1 MCNTHSPFFTE
12 DWFLSSLLNQHIDEM
27 VNRYSC
33 LLALRMDLFYQRD
46 TDSFMQLDHC
56 RLEYDIRSLMN
67 EFGALKASVGYF
79 WVIEWTEKHGYH
91 AHVVFWLD
99 RQKTQ
104 TTYPGFEWISKRWRE
119 ITNSNG
125 GVHRCE
131 YQEHYPADIN
141 IPVRYDD
148 SASILNIRRVLG
160 YLAKEEQKKE
170 LCEYS
175 CNEVP
180 PRPASGRP
188 RQQPII

>member
-1 MCNTHSPFFTE
+1 MGNIHSPSFTE

-33 LLALRMDLFYQRD
+33 LLALRIDFFYLRD
-46 TDSFMQLDHC
+46 TDSFIHLDHH

-67 EFGALKASVGYF
+67 STGVLKSLVGYF

-91 AHVVFWLD
+91 AHVAFWLD
-99 RQKTQ
+99 RQRTQ

-131 YQEHYPADIN
+131 YQEHYSVDIN

-148 SASILNIRRVLG
+148 PASILNIRRVLG
-160 YLAKEEQKKE
+160 YLAKEEQKE
-170 LCEYS
+170 GLCAYG

-188 RQQPII
+188 RKPQ

>member
-1 MCNTHSPFFTE
+1 MGNTHSPSFTE

-33 LLALRMDLFYQRD
+33 LLALRVDFFYLGD
-46 TDSFMQLDHC
+46 TDSFMQRDHR

-99 RQKTQ
+99 GQKTQ
-104 TTYPGFEWISKRWRE
+104 TTYPGFEWISNRWRE
-119 ITNSNG
+119 ITHQEG
-125 GVHRCE
+125 GTYRCGHK
-131 YQEHYPADIN
+131 EHYPGNIN
-141 IPVRYDD
+141 IPVCYDD
-148 SASILNIRRVLG
+148 ADSILNIRRVLS
-160 YLAKEEQKKE
+160 YLAKEEQKE
-170 LCEYS
+170 GLCAYG
-175 CNEVP
+175 CNDVP

-188 RQQPII
+188 RKPQ